1 MRVDGENALAQS
13 EREREALSQALSSIQ
28 QESQQALRIAITDHQ
43 EEAERLIAEKVG
55 GWRCSDCRIIIF
67 LTFI

>member
-43 EEAERLIAEKVG
+43 EEAERLTAEKV
-55 GWRCSDCRIIIF
+55 RRA
-67 LTFI
+67 